1 MDLYGQVPFREYTE
15 TDFTKNPEV
24 WDPPTAFEYIVAEL
38 NTILPLLGTKSSVPY
53 GRVNQDVARMFLAK
67 LYLNKEIYT
76 GTPGW
81 SECIQYCDELI
92 NSGRYGLN
100 ENYFDIFSVNNDT
113 YYSNSD
119 EAIFVSIMRE
129 TENIGVD
136 NNVHWVHPTLHY
148 SQTLAGSYQ
157 PWNGCVMSEGFFE
170 KMDTANDLRFQD
182 DRIKEAT
189 GANLGLLLGQQ
200 YNQNGDP
207 LETRQG
213 EPLIYTT
220 ECPLSGASEAQGIRV
235 MKYEP
240 QIPPADPARMEAD
253 FVIWRIADVYL
264 MRAEANF
271 RLNGGGLDDLNTIRN
286 IRGLESLNSIDEQ
299 AIIDERG
306 LELYWEGHRRQ
317 DLIRFDMFNDLWT
330 NKPASPAYAKLLPI
344 PQRALDAY
352 NDEEL
357 ISQNEGY

>member
-1 MDLYGQVPFREYTE
+1 
-15 TDFTKNPEV
+15 
-24 WDPPTAFEYIVAEL
+24 
-38 NTILPLLGTKSSVPY
+38 
-53 GRVNQDVARMFLAK
+53 MFLAK
-67 LYLNKEIYT
+67 LYLNQEVYT

-81 SECIQYCDELI
+81 SDCIQYCDELI
-92 NSGRYGLN
+92 NSGRYGLA

-119 EAIFVSIMRE
+119 EAIFVSIMKG
-129 TENIGVD
+129 TENMGVD
-136 NNVHWVHPTLHY
+136 NNVQWVHPTLHY
-148 SQTLAGSYQ
+148 SQTLADNYQ
-157 PWNGCVMSEGFFE
+157 PWNGCVMPQGFFE

-182 DRIKEAT
+182 DRIEEAT
-189 GANLGLLLGQQ
+189 GANLGLLIGQQ
-200 YNQNGDP
+200 YDQNGVA

-213 EPLIYTT
+213 DPLIYTP
-220 ECPLSGASEAQGIRV
+220 ECPLSGATEPQGIRV

-240 QIPPADPARMEAD
+240 QIPPADVARTEAD

-271 RLNGGGLDDLNTIRN
+271 RLNGGGLDDLNEVRTT
-286 IRGLESLNSIDEQ
+286 RGLDPLGSINEQ

-306 LELYWEGHRRQ
+306 FELYWEGHRRQ
-317 DLIRFDMFNDLWT
+317 DLIRFGMFNDAWT
-330 NKPASPAYAKLLPI
+330 NKPATQEYTKLLPI

-352 NDEEL
+352 GDEEL